1 MGNSRDVRP
10 HAIHIGFSKCAS
22 TYVRA
27 LLRGDPGVFLVFKS
41 GYFTPFLN
49 LDMDFA
55 AYQDLFLAG
64 RDKVCVES
72 DEHLTLPGYHPEIGV
87 RTTTM
92 REFEEVAERISK
104 ELPDVK
110 LLMIIR
116 NQASLIVSRYSEYL
130 ISGGS
135 LEFPRFV
142 ETLMGDGNSP
152 NIHYQNHYFEIIRIL
167 EARFPKPNLLVLLQ
181 EEMRADTSGVAAGIS
196 RFLGL
201 PHPLALRKGM
211 LSERQSLSYA
221 GMKLLRAINRL
232 LVRRSSVAGAPPD
245 TVVPAF
251 LYRNVSRAV
260 RGFDYYLL
268 ARFSPKASRVLTD
281 DDRKRILDHFRQ
293 DNERLQAHLGRSLE
307 RLGYFA

>member
-1 MGNSRDVRP
+1 MGNTRRDLP

-49 LDMDFA
+49 RDMDFA
-55 AYQDLFLAG
+55 AYQALFQAG

-87 RTTTM
+87 RTTTI
-92 REFEEVAERISK
+92 REFEEVAERIMR
-104 ELPDVK
+104 ELPRVK

-135 LEFPRFV
+135 LGFRRFV
-142 ETLMGDGNSP
+142 DTLMGDGSSP
-152 NIHYQNHYFEIIRIL
+152 NTYFQNYYLQIIRIL

-181 EEMRADTSGVAAGIS
+181 EEMRADTTAVAAGIS

-221 GMKLLRAINRL
+221 GMKVLRTINRL

-245 TVVPAF
+245 THVPAF
-251 LYRNVSRAV
+251 LYRNISRVV
-260 RGFDYYLL
+260 RGIDYYLL
-268 ARFSPKASRVLTD
+268 APFSPKASRVLTG
-281 DDRKRILDHFRQ
+281 DDRHRILAHFRQ
-293 DNERLQAHLGRSLE
+293 DNERLQSHLGRSLDG
-307 RLGYFA
+307 LGYFS